1 MEQQKVFT
9 VQKEPRR
16 TDRIYMKK
24 SRHVLVT
31 DQQLRECAGFFRVAH
46 YSEIIPDR
54 LPGH

>member
-9 VQKEPRR
+9 VQKEPGRAE
-16 TDRIYMKK
+16 RIYMKK
-24 SRHVLVT
+24 SRHILVT

-54 LPGH
+54 LPGQ